1 MCKAVSLKI
10 GVSGK
15 LGFVIRP
22 ARCHGQWHSITFD
35 VRFILNP
42 FKTEAVIIETS
53 PLICSAN
60 GFYMITASIVKGLM
74 KNAMPRFY

>member
-22 ARCHGQWHSITFD
+22 ARSHGQRHSITFD

-42 FKTEAVIIETS
+42 FKTEAVII
-53 PLICSAN
+53 
-60 GFYMITASIVKGLM
+60 
-74 KNAMPRFY
+74 